1 MNRMT
6 LSNNQRMSRFF
17 SAGRFFASLRLC
29 VTLVFQTSFRC
40 SISTLR
46 HRTICV
52 ALVFCSLLA
61 LAGCTAHY
69 KQSLSDFEQRT
80 TSSFYQRTLDWTARE
95 ESVPTTGT
103 RTIVS
108 STTRPSALLNAKEF
122 SSEEVSLRLVEKV
135 LGKKSEDLK
144 KQADR
149 MKQPADLDRV
159 VGGQLTLSDLQ
170 LAVALH
176 NPETLAMRANRE
188 AALQQYAQA
197 DYLEGLVAQFR
208 TFTRYLNV
216 EPGEALNKQMQQTY
230 SPYPG
235 VTAFKSEMIAAMVRM
250 ADLEWQRQVR
260 DNAIEAGEKY
270 FEYRYLAQA
279 QVTTRENTQLLEDLV
294 RNIEERYRT
303 GLVNQANVLKVRN
316 DLARQKTALADL
328 ESRENAVRVAL
339 NALMGRA
346 PESALGQPVESNL
359 RVPPENE
366 SFWESAMQNRQEI
379 GTQRAEIARL
389 QAAIR
394 MGEVM
399 NRPPASQGYSAFER
413 GMMPES
419 QAVQPAMGGA
429 PAESGMAAGAGSADT
444 GGVGPTFGLK
454 PREQKPRLGFAQA
467 EAYLAESRRRLEA
480 EELKLDN
487 LIRQTRA
494 DGVAAFE
501 EIYTARRKVELI
513 EKTTLPAAQ
522 TTYEISQSEY
532 TSGGSSFLD
541 LLDAERDLIETRL
554 MAHEARRDLNQ
565 AILRLSAVAGE
576 IVR

>member
-1 MNRMT
+1 MT
-6 LSNNQRMSRFF
+6 RTILSRIRRGLQFVSAERFF
-17 SAGRFFASLRLC
+17 VPSCLRVISSLQALLCALILPYRAIPIVSALFP
-29 VTLVFQTSFRC
+29 
-40 SISTLR
+40 
-46 HRTICV
+46 
-52 ALVFCSLLA
+52 LLA
-61 LAGCTAHY
+61 LAGCTTHY
-69 KQSLSDFEQRT
+69 KQSLRDFEAGK

-95 ESVPTTGT
+95 EAAPTTGT
-103 RTIVS
+103 RTIVPP
-108 STTRPSALLNAKEF
+108 TPSPSVSAEAKE
-122 SSEEVSLRLVEKV
+122 SSPEEASFRLVEKV
-135 LGKKSEDLK
+135 LGLKPDELK
-144 KQADR
+144 KQAGR
-149 MKQPADLDRV
+149 MAQSSDLDRV
-159 VGGQLTLSDLQ
+159 VGRQLTLPDLQ

-176 NPETLAMRANRE
+176 NPEVRAMRANWQ
-188 AALQQYAQA
+188 ASLQQYAQA

-216 EPGEALNKQMQQTY
+216 EPGEPLNKQMQQAY

-235 VTAFKSEMIAAMVRM
+235 VTAFKSEMIGAMVRM
-250 ADLEWQRQVR
+250 ADLEWQRGVR
-260 DNAIEAGEKY
+260 DNALEAGKQY
-270 FEYRYLAQA
+270 FEYFYLKQA
-279 QVTTRENTQLLEDLV
+279 QVTTRKNIQLLEDLV

-316 DLARQKTALADL
+316 DLARQKTAQADL
-328 ESRENAVRVAL
+328 ESREHTVRVAL
-339 NALMGRA
+339 NALMDRA
-346 PESALGQPVESNL
+346 PEAALGQPVETDL

-366 SFWESAMQNRQEI
+366 SFWESAIQNRQEV
-379 GTQRAEIARL
+379 GTQRAEISRL

-419 QAVQPAMGGA
+419 QAGQAVMGDNA
-429 PAESGMAAGAGSADT
+429 STKTGMGTDKGSSGAGN
-444 GGVGPTFGLK
+444 GPTFGLK
-454 PREQKPRLGFAQA
+454 PREEKPRVGFAQA

-480 EELKLDN
+480 ENLKLDN

-494 DGVAAFE
+494 EGEAAFE
-501 EIYTARRKVELI
+501 EIHTARRKVELI

>member
-1 MNRMT
+1 MFPYR
-6 LSNNQRMSRFF
+6 
-17 SAGRFFASLRLC
+17 AIH
-29 VTLVFQTSFRC
+29 LV
-40 SISTLR
+40 STFL
-46 HRTICV
+46 
-52 ALVFCSLLA
+52 SLLA
-61 LAGCTAHY
+61 LGGCTTHY
-69 KQSLSDFEQRT
+69 KQSLRDFEAGK

-103 RTIVS
+103 RTIVPPAPP
-108 STTRPSALLNAKEF
+108 PSVSAEAKE
-122 SSEEVSLRLVEKV
+122 SSPEEVSFRLVEKV
-135 LGKKSEDLK
+135 LGLKPDELK

-159 VGGQLTLSDLQ
+159 VERQLTLSDLQ

-176 NPETLAMRANRE
+176 NPEVRAMRASWE

-197 DYLEGLVAQFR
+197 DYLEGLIAQFR

-216 EPGEALNKQMQQTY
+216 EPGEPLNKQMQPVY

-235 VTAFKSEMIAAMVRM
+235 VTAFKSEMIGAMVRM
-250 ADLEWQRQVR
+250 ADLEWQRGIR
-260 DNAIEAGEKY
+260 DKAFEAGKQY
-270 FEYRYLAQA
+270 FEYLYLKQA
-279 QVTTRENTQLLEDLV
+279 QVTTRENIQLLEDLA

-303 GLVNQANVLKVRN
+303 GQVNQANVLKVRN
-316 DLARQKTALADL
+316 DLARQKSAQADL
-328 ESRENAVRVAL
+328 ESRERTVRAAL

-346 PESALGQPVESNL
+346 PEAALGQPVETNL
-359 RVPPENE
+359 RAPEPTE
-366 SFWESAMQNRQEI
+366 SFWKSVTQNRQEI
-379 GTQRAEIARL
+379 GTQRAEIVRL

-419 QAVQPAMGGA
+419 QAGQAAMGDNASTKTGMG
-429 PAESGMAAGAGSADT
+429 PEKGSSGSET
-444 GGVGPTFGLK
+444 GPPFGLK
-454 PREQKPRLGFAQA
+454 PREEKPRLGFAQA

-480 EELKLDN
+480 ENLKLDN

-494 DGVAAFE
+494 EGVAVFE
-501 EIYTARRKVELI
+501 EIHTARRKVELI
-513 EKTTLPAAQ
+513 KKTTLPAAQ

-565 AILRLSAVAGE
+565 AVLRLGTISGKVP
-576 IVR
+576 R

>member
-1 MNRMT
+1 
-6 LSNNQRMSRFF
+6 
-17 SAGRFFASLRLC
+17 
-29 VTLVFQTSFRC
+29 
-40 SISTLR
+40 
-46 HRTICV
+46 
-52 ALVFCSLLA
+52 
-61 LAGCTAHY
+61 
-69 KQSLSDFEQRT
+69 
-80 TSSFYQRTLDWTARE
+80 
-95 ESVPTTGT
+95 
-103 RTIVS
+103 
-108 STTRPSALLNAKEF
+108 
-122 SSEEVSLRLVEKV
+122 VEKV
-135 LGKKSEDLK
+135 LGLK
-144 KQADR
+144 PDELKNQADR

-159 VGGQLTLSDLQ
+159 VGRRLALSDLQ
-170 LAVALH
+170 AAVALH
-176 NPETLAMRANRE
+176 NPETLAMRANWE
-188 AALQQYAQA
+188 ASFQQYAQA

-216 EPGEALNKQMQQTY
+216 EPGEPLNKQMQQTY

-235 VTAFKSEMIAAMVRM
+235 VTAFKSEMIAAMVQM

-270 FEYRYLAQA
+270 FEYLYLKQA
-279 QVTTRENTQLLEDLV
+279 QVTIRENIQLLEDLV

-316 DLARQKTALADL
+316 DLARQKTAQADL
-328 ESRENAVRVAL
+328 DSREHAVRVAL
-339 NALMGRA
+339 NALVGRA
-346 PESALGQPVESNL
+346 PEAALGQPVETNL
-359 RVPPENE
+359 RTPEPTE
-366 SFWESAMQNRQEI
+366 SFWKSVTQNRQEI
-379 GTQRAEIARL
+379 GTQRAEIVRL

-399 NRPPASQGYSAFER
+399 NRPPASRGYSTFER

-419 QAVQPAMGGA
+419 QAGQPAMDDASTKTGMG
-429 PAESGMAAGAGSADT
+429 PEKGSSGSES
-444 GGVGPTFGLK
+444 GPTFGLK
-454 PREQKPRLGFAQA
+454 PREEKPSLGFAQA
-467 EAYLAESRRRLEA
+467 EAYLAESRKRLVA

-494 DGVAAFE
+494 EGVAAFE
-501 EIYTARRKVELI
+501 EIYTVRRKVELI
-513 EKTTLPAAQ
+513 EKITLPAAQ

-565 AILRLSAVAGE
+565 AILRLSAVAGQ

>member
-1 MNRMT
+1 
-6 LSNNQRMSRFF
+6 
-17 SAGRFFASLRLC
+17 
-29 VTLVFQTSFRC
+29 
-40 SISTLR
+40 
-46 HRTICV
+46 
-52 ALVFCSLLA
+52 
-61 LAGCTAHY
+61 
-69 KQSLSDFEQRT
+69 
-80 TSSFYQRTLDWTARE
+80 
-95 ESVPTTGT
+95 
-103 RTIVS
+103 VS
-108 STTRPSALLNAKEF
+108 PTTRPSERVNAKEF
-122 SSEEVSLRLVEKV
+122 SAEEASLRLVEKV
-135 LGKKSEDLK
+135 LGLKPEDLK

-159 VGGQLTLSDLQ
+159 VGRQLTLPDLQ

-176 NPETLAMRANRE
+176 NPEVRAMRASWE

-216 EPGEALNKQMQQTY
+216 EPGEALNKQMQQVY

-235 VTAFKSEMIAAMVRM
+235 VTAFKSEMIGAMVRM
-250 ADLEWQRQVR
+250 ADLEWQRQLR

-270 FEYRYLAQA
+270 FEDRYLAQA
-279 QVTTRENTQLLEDLV
+279 QVTTRENIQLLEDLV

-316 DLARQKTALADL
+316 DLARQKTAQADL
-328 ESRENAVRVAL
+328 ESRGHAVRVAL

-346 PESALGQPVESNL
+346 PEAALGQPVETNL
-359 RVPPENE
+359 RAPEPTE
-366 SFWESAMQNRQEI
+366 SFWKSVTQNRQEI
-379 GTQRAEIARL
+379 QTQRAEIARL

-419 QAVQPAMGGA
+419 PAGQPAMGDA
-429 PAESGMAAGAGSADT
+429 PAKAGMGAT
-444 GGVGPTFGLK
+444 GASSEEAGPTFGFK

-494 DGVAAFE
+494 EGVAAFE
-501 EIYTARRKVELI
+501 EINAARRKVELI

-565 AILRLSAVAGE
+565 TILRLSAVTGE